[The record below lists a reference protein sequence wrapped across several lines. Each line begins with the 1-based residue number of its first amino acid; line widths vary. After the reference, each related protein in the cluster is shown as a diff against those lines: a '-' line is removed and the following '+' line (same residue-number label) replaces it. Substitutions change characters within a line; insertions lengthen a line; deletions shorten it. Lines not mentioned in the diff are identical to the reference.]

1 MSMRGMVATAL
12 VLGVMAAWPL
22 GAAWAESSQ
31 DREACTPDVY
41 AHCGEFIPDRERIV
55 ACLKHKIK
63 QLSPACRQVMRKPY
77 RPNTA
82 AN

>member
-1 MSMRGMVATAL
+1 MRGIFATAL
-12 VLGVMAAWPL
+12 VLGAIVALPL
-22 GAAWAESSQ
+22 GAARAESSQ

-55 ACLKHKIK
+55 ACLKQKIR
-63 QLSPACRQVMRKPY
+63 QLSPACRQVMRKPW

-82 AN
+82 SN